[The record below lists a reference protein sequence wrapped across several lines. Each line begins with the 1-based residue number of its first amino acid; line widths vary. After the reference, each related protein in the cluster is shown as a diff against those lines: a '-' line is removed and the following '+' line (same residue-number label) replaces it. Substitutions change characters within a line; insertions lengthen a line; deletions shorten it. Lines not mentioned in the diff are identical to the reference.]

1 MTDHIWNQYLGTSF
15 VTAKEKII
23 EDLKSI
29 NQQTAFL
36 DSQNNKDQDLE
47 KMSEQLTSTLEGLRE
62 ITVRQTCLA
71 NHAKFQEKLTKEIDS
86 RNLGQF
92 YSFEETLLN
101 SRSISKESK
110 KQFLDII
117 SLKQLNV
124 KNIEIHKNDILRL
137 AIIYYLI
144 NLTITAEE
152 IKEIEKYLTN
162 SGISLQALDY
172 FKQKR
177 SFEESMRKGGSNNE
191 TDRSFLQKSISY
203 FVKRITTS
211 EQTSIISE
219 TVNNLASNKEVKE
232 YNTYN
237 LIKKGMDKVNTNFN
251 QVIVFVIGGGSL
263 AEFEYLDESMNK
275 NDRTVIYIFIFYN
288 NIFY

>member
-29 NQQTAFL
+29 NNQTAFL
-36 DSQNNKDQDLE
+36 DNNNNKNQDLE
-47 KMSEQLTSTLEGLRE
+47 KMSEQLSSTLEGLRD
-62 ITVRQTCLA
+62 ITIKQTCLA
-71 NHAKFQEKLTKEIDS
+71 NHAKFQEKLTKEIDT

-101 SRSISKESK
+101 SRTISDKAK

-117 SLKQLNV
+117 SLKALNI
-124 KNIEIHKNDILRL
+124 KDIEMHKNDILRL
-137 AIIYYLI
+137 SIIYYLI
-144 NLTITAEE
+144 HSTISSEE
-152 IKEIEKYLTN
+152 IKEIEKHLSN
-162 SGISLQALDY
+162 SGISHEALDY

-177 SFEESMRKGGSNNE
+177 SFEESMRRGANNE
-191 TDRSFLQKSISY
+191 GEKSFFHKSISY
-203 FVKRITTS
+203 LYKKVATT
-211 EQTSIISE
+211 EQSSIISE
-219 TVNNLASNKEVKE
+219 TVNSLASNKEVKE

-237 LIKKGMDKVNTNFN
+237 LIKKGIDKCSQQNFS

-275 NDRTVIYIFIFYN
+275 NDRTVGFFSFSFLISF
-288 NIFY
+288 

>member
-36 DSQNNKDQDLE
+36 DQNNKNQDLE
-47 KMSEQLTSTLEGLRE
+47 KMSEQLSSTLEGLRD
-62 ITVRQTCLA
+62 ITIKQACLT

-86 RNLGQF
+86 RNLGKF

-110 KQFLDII
+110 KEFLDII
-117 SLKQLNV
+117 SLRQLNV
-124 KNIEIHKNDILRL
+124 KDIEIHKNDILRL
-137 AIIYYLI
+137 SIIYYLI
-144 NLTITAEE
+144 NQSITAEE
-152 IKEIEKYLTN
+152 IKEIEKYLSN
-162 SGISLQALDY
+162 SGISIQALNY
-172 FKQKR
+172 FKEKR
-177 SFEESMRKGGSNNE
+177 SFEESMRKAGGNNGHDL
-191 TDRSFLQKSISY
+191 DRSFLQKSISY

-219 TVNNLASNKEVKE
+219 IVNNLASNKEVRE

-237 LIKKGMDKVNTNFN
+237 LIKKGMEKVNTNFN

-263 AEFEYLDESMNK
+263 AEFEYLDESLNK
-275 NDRTVIYIFIFYN
+275 NDRTVIK
-288 NIFY
+288 